1 MLLHNAI
8 AGTLAET
15 RNHDVAFD
23 LASRINRGV
32 YRDVIR
38 NDVLANWLMP
48 KVRDRYLASPAKRLS
63 AAGVYRTPCEFMSGV
78 GRLGHSLVREIYTLN
93 DQLKVAGLRDLIR
106 QTSTGR
112 PHDMPLTEEWLVD
125 FSNFFEIGSSV
136 PQRTRAIGPHV
147 ARPFATG
154 LGVGTDGL
162 ADGLVLRDLFACTRG
177 KLRSVRS
184 LIAEVARVEPRL
196 FEGCFAQ
203 DETNWTKAVG
213 DWLADTG
220 LAKADADRLAQDP
233 PLTLFLMLEAE
244 ADTGGKS
251 LGALGSVIMGE
262 TIAAA
267 LPAEEADSAL
277 DVARAVVF
285 RDSPPRTMVD
295 VIRFLQRHYRF
306 AEGARL
312 HAPEGAPSGAPASPH
327 SAPGGVPVLDIHS
340 VPKPPI
346 PRIEVA
352 DFIEM
357 GRLVA
362 QWATDHSTW
371 PNGIEEFKQQLD
383 GIATVPDRIKSI
395 EFVQSELDHLILRLP
410 VKEMIEESL
419 ERMAD
424 PNGDGRY
431 PLPQFYSDFYRPGF
445 GPVMTPLDTLFA
457 RVGDYTIAQCR

>member
-1 MLLHNAI
+1 
-8 AGTLAET
+8 
-15 RNHDVAFD
+15 
-23 LASRINRGV
+23 
-32 YRDVIR
+32 
-38 NDVLANWLMP
+38 
-48 KVRDRYLASPAKRLS
+48 
-63 AAGVYRTPCEFMSGV
+63 
-78 GRLGHSLVREIYTLN
+78 
-93 DQLKVAGLRDLIR
+93 
-106 QTSTGR
+106 
-112 PHDMPLTEEWLVD
+112 MPLTEDWLVD
-125 FSNFFEIGSSV
+125 FSNFFEIGASV

-162 ADGLVLRDLFACTRG
+162 ADGLVLRDLFACSRG
-177 KLRSVRS
+177 ELRSVRS
-184 LIAEVARVEPRL
+184 LIAEAARVEPRL

-203 DETNWTKAVG
+203 DKPSWTAAVG
-213 DWLADTG
+213 AWLADAG
-220 LAKADADRLAQDP
+220 LAEADADRLAQDP

-244 ADTGGKS
+244 ADTGGRS

-262 TIAAA
+262 TLVAG
-267 LPAEEADSAL
+267 LPAEESDPAL

-285 RDSPPRTMVD
+285 RDSPPRTMAD

-312 HAPEGAPSGAPASPH
+312 HAPEGAPSGAQLGASSPSH
-327 SAPGGVPVLDIHS
+327 SAPGGVPVLDIHN

-346 PRIEVA
+346 PRIDIA
-352 DFIEM
+352 DYIEM

-362 QWATDHSTW
+362 QWATDRSTC
-371 PNGIEEFKQQLD
+371 PETVAELKDQLD
-383 GIATVPDRIKSI
+383 GIATVPDRIKTV
-395 EFVQSELDHLILRLP
+395 EFVQSTMDHLILRLP

-419 ERMAD
+419 ERMSD

-445 GPVMTPLDTLFA
+445 APVMTPLDTLFA